1 MAPIRI
7 LILSDGRP
15 GHFNLS
21 EGIAAALERLGP
33 AKTERIEIR
42 RGRWPGAVLA
52 GMTRARLP
60 AARMLAMVYGL
71 RGAAVPAADV
81 IVSAGAETLAASI
94 WLARLMGVPNVFY
107 GSLRNFDPHDFG
119 LVLTSYAENARLPNH
134 ALALKP
140 SKVDPDHQA
149 NKGGGGLPDAPILG
163 LLLGGDSGDAEYQP
177 AEWHALL
184 ELVRLGYRQHHIK
197 WLVANSRRTPAA
209 VSDAFAAEA
218 AKATPAIA
226 EFLDVRTAGPGTLPP
241 LLARCD
247 GVLCTADSSSMISEC
262 VWSRR
267 KNLSL
272 APNALRLPRNEA
284 GYRAWLCKAGW
295 TGELNICE
303 ATPSR
308 VLELLNAI
316 KPMATNP
323 QHDLAKLLKSR
334 LAGSLLRRTNPG

>member
-1 MAPIRI
+1 MAPTRI

-33 AKTERIEIR
+33 STTERIDIR

-71 RGAAVPAADV
+71 RAATAPPADV

-94 WLARLMGVPNVFY
+94 WLARLIGVPNIFY
-107 GSLRNFDPHDFG
+107 GSLRHFSPHDFK
-119 LVLTSYAENARLPNH
+119 LVLTSYAENAGRPNH
-134 ALALKP
+134 VMTLKP
-140 SKVDPDHQA
+140 SKIDPGQLDLRGSGA
-149 NKGGGGLPDAPILG
+149 FPNVPTLG
-163 LLLGGDSGDAEYQP
+163 LLLGGDSGDVTYQP

-184 ELVRLGYRQHHIK
+184 ELVRHGHRHNQLK

-218 AKATPAIA
+218 ASGTPAIA
-226 EFLDVRTAGPGTLPP
+226 EFLDVRTAGPGTLSP

-247 GVLCTADSSSMISEC
+247 AVLCTADSSSMISEC
-262 VWSRR
+262 VWTRR
-267 KNLSL
+267 RNLSL
-272 APNALRLPRNEA
+272 APDAIRLPNNEA
-284 GYRAWLCKAGW
+284 GYRAWLCQSGW
-295 TGELNICE
+295 TGELPIRE
-303 ATPSR
+303 ATPTR
-308 VLELLNAI
+308 VLELLSGI
-316 KPMATNP
+316 TPMTTNP
-323 QHDLAKLLKSR
+323 QHDLAMLLKSR
-334 LAGSLLRRTNPG
+334 LPNAMLKRSNPE